1 MKSLKEIIDGLIKLL
16 VTYDKSGVMTEEER
30 KVARDLI
37 FEYITY
43 YEYDLSKEINEEDE
57 DSFKCPINDED
68 CPYYSNGFC
77 ELGIGAK
84 DECEFC

>member
-30 KVARDLI
+30 KIARDLI
-37 FEYITY
+37 SDYTIY
-43 YEYDLSKEINEEDE
+43 YEYDLSKEESEED
-57 DSFKCPINDED
+57 FKCPINDEG

-77 ELGIGAK
+77 ELEIEAK